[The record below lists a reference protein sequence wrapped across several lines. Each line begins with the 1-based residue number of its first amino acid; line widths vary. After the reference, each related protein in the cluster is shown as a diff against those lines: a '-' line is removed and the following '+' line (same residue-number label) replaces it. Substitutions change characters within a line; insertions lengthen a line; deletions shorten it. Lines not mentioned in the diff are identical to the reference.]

1 MKIISSVVILLLTSC
16 NALIQDKDELKHI
29 SNDMVDEA
37 IEDVVEEL
45 HTPEVVA

>member
-1 MKIISSVVILLLTSC
+1 MKIISSVVILLLKPG
-16 NALIQDKDELKHI
+16 NALIQDKEELKHI
-29 SNDMVDEA
+29 SHDMVDEA